1 MGVKERRQREKE
13 SLREEILGAARD
25 IFVHEGYDALSMRR
39 VADKI
44 EYSPT
49 TIYLHFKDKSELIFS
64 LCEETFAKLNHEM
77 NSRLPKISDPLER
90 LDAGLHLYV
99 EFGLKNPQQYIATF
113 MVPHTHGDAE
123 EEEHYKSPSSQGM
136 QAFGILRQ
144 GVADCVSAG
153 VIRDVDP
160 SLAASA
166 LWAGVHG
173 ITSLLISHDAFP
185 WGDKKKVASFL
196 IDSMVEGLKARG

>member
-13 SLREEILGAARD
+13 SLRDEILGAARD
-25 IFVHEGYDALSMRR
+25 IFIHEGYEGLSMRR

-49 TIYLHFKDKSELIFS
+49 TIYLHFKDKSELVFS

-77 NSRLPKISDPLER
+77 QSRLPKISDPLER
-90 LDAGLHLYV
+90 LYAGLHLYV

-113 MVPHTHGDAE
+113 MVPHDHASAE
-123 EEEHYKSPSSQGM
+123 EKQRYNSPTSQGM

-153 VIRDVDP
+153 VLKDVDP
-160 SLAASA
+160 SLAASSM
-166 LWAGVHG
+166 WAGIHG
-173 ITSLLISHDAFP
+173 ITSLLISHEAFP
-185 WGDKKKVASFL
+185 WGDRKKVIDFL
-196 IDSMVEGLKARG
+196 IESMIEGIRAKA